1 MDEDEKDAG
10 GDMKRL
16 KGKASGLRVW
26 ALVLKELRHIKR
38 NRQLILMLIVPP
50 TIQLVIFGLA
60 LNPQVTGLRLGVVD
74 ESRSAISREV
84 VSAFTESRSFEIA
97 GQFASPGEMSRG
109 LSAGDLDA
117 GLIIPADFARRRLRG
132 ETAKVQLL
140 LDAVNSNN
148 AGIAAGY
155 AERIIGSLNLRLADS
170 DARTVIG
177 VEGSKPMPVDLS
189 SRIALIFNPGLETS
203 WFMVTGVLGILLIL
217 NGSLVAAGSMVKEK
231 ELGTVEQLLMTPA
244 SATEI
249 IIAKMSPI
257 FLLLS
262 ADILLAFAVG
272 WLVFGLPI
280 RGSFLLIYSAG
291 ALCVLAGIGLG
302 TFLATFARS
311 QQQAQLMSFFIN
323 PPLAMLSGAMSP
335 IEAMPDWLQPLTVIN
350 PVRHFA
356 TIARGIMLKGAGV
369 DVLYPNLL
377 ALMLFAVLLVGISA
391 WRFRKQL
398 G

>member
-1 MDEDEKDAG
+1 
-10 GDMKRL
+10 MKRL
-16 KGKASGLRVW
+16 PGSIPRSRLW
-26 ALVLKELRHIKR
+26 SLILKELRHIKR
-38 NRQLILMLIVPP
+38 DHHLIVMLIVPP
-50 TIQLVIFGLA
+50 TVQLVIFGLA

-84 VSAFTESRSFEIA
+84 VSAFTESRSFELT
-97 GQFASPGEMSRG
+97 GQFASPDEMSRE

-117 GLIIPADFARRRLRG
+117 GLIIPADFARQRMRG
-132 ETAKVQLL
+132 ETAKIQLL

-155 AERIIGSLNLRLADS
+155 AERIIGALNERLAQTGGRP
-170 DARTVIG
+170 AVG
-177 VEGSKPMPVDLS
+177 VEGTKPPPVDLS
-189 SRIALIFNPGLETS
+189 SRIALIFNPGLKTS

-244 SATEI
+244 SASEI

-262 ADILLAFAVG
+262 ADILLAIAVG
-272 WLVFGLPI
+272 WLVFGLPV
-280 RGSFLLIYSAG
+280 RGSFLLVYSAG

-302 TFLATFARS
+302 TFLATFAKS

-335 IEAMPDWLQPLTVIN
+335 IEAMPEWLQPLTIIN

-369 DVLYPNLL
+369 EVLYPNLL

-391 WRFRKQL
+391 VRFRKQL